1 MSQLYF
7 SKDKINQSYLGKDEV
22 KTPSFKELIPNYLSY
37 EWDTSQGAES
47 VIQVNDVRYSF
58 SASPVEVTL
67 EDLGITEITICYN
80 FFTND
85 PYFKYSYLTKVNQLP
100 ILDKVTNFGRMF
112 RGCSGLTSLD
122 VKNIVTSYAKS
133 VSAVF
138 SGCTNI
144 TELDLSGWDTSN
156 VTNMSYLFA
165 ECYDLKSLNVTSFD
179 TSKVTTCVKLFEGC
193 ISLESLDLSSW
204 DLSNVTVSQNMT
216 NMFGNCSSLRELK
229 YFKKVSNL
237 SDWTITSLGLTNLQK
252 LDVTALDTSEMT
264 SLAAFFN
271 GCRNLTSLDVSNFN
285 TSNVTDM
292 YKMFADCNSLGLL
305 DLSGWDTSNVTNIQF
320 LMADCTS
327 LYEVDLSGWDL
338 TNCSNT
344 IMPFNNCPELT
355 KIYMRGCNQDTIDKI
370 KMYAPANA
378 TIITE

>member
-22 KTPSFKELIPNYLSY
+22 KTPSFQELIPNYLSY

-67 EDLGITEITICYN
+67 EDLGITEITVCYN

-85 PYFKYSYLTKVNQLP
+85 PYLKYSYLTKVNQLP

-122 VKNIVTSYAKS
+122 VKNIVTSNAKS

-156 VTNMSYLFA
+156 VTYMSYLFA
-165 ECYDLKSLNVTSFD
+165 ECHNLKSLNVSSFD
-179 TSKVTTCVKLFEGC
+179 TSNITDMRSIFQNCSALT
-193 ISLESLDLSSW
+193 SLDLSSW
-204 DLSNVTVSQNMT
+204 DASKVSDNYT
-216 NMFGNCSSLRELK
+216 KDLFLNCSSLTDFK
-229 YFKKVSNL
+229 YFKK
-237 SDWTITSLGLTNLQK
+237 ITTSPNFRISSLGLTGVTNLDMTH
-252 LDVTALDTSEMT
+252 LDISNLNDLSF
-264 SLAAFFN
+264 FFN
-271 GCRNLTSLDVSNFN
+271 GCRNITSLDLSTWN
-285 TSNVTDM
+285 TSNITNM
-292 YKMFADCNSLGLL
+292 AFMFADCSALE
-305 DLSGWDTSNVTNIQF
+305 
-320 LMADCTS
+320 
-327 LYEVDLSGWDL
+327 EVDLSGWDM
-338 TNCSNT
+338 TNVTST
-344 IMPFNNCPELT
+344 AVMFNGCNALQR
-355 KIYMRGCNQDTIDKI
+355 IYMRGCNENTINQINGVKPSQ
-370 KMYAPANA
+370 AV
-378 TIITE
+378 IITE